1 MHIWVLRFN
10 YSQIYFYRLYRG
22 SVLEN
27 FMDSFY
33 LKSKEFLENFTLDFD
48 VLKEKLQ
55 EIMEI
60 IFSMHNIKKE
70 MTVSFDESRLFGKSS
85 SVSKINI
92 SFNKT
97 RIKMLSNLKIDDL
110 DENHLVKME
119 LFYKNYPTKSVHTEF
134 EEILYD
140 FIKKY
145 KEAGAQR
152 YFDMVGS
159 YKTIKYEILETIY
172 HECEHVIQDN
182 YKKFLDKKEFPKD
195 TQSKML
201 IFTTLFNT
209 IYEKLRKANIEFD
222 YTRENY
228 IFPIEFDARYISFKE
243 MTDFKNLY
251 FQDDELFERYLKKSV
266 IIPKDFNILQTVNKI
281 FEDYEKL
288 YNLYI
293 ETFGEDF
300 VFVNAYIQNNKTEI
314 KLEFTRRYEEMTKTQ
329 LKKYFWR
336 EKNANN
342 FIGKCN
348 IVVPTSDELFEEIIK
363 KFEEKLEMIDVIFDK
378 TKRNEY
384 LSKKNKTIP
393 KGTPEFV
400 IQQKIGSRV
409 VIDFLQLVKDLCN
422 LKNIKIDFPNIANSK
437 SKEEI
442 YLSMKNA
449 ISNLKTII
457 KDSLVII
464 YENILNLTNILSLN
478 YETLE
483 AERQKVEEKE
493 GSFYKGKIV
502 LK

>member
-1 MHIWVLRFN
+1 
-10 YSQIYFYRLYRG
+10 
-22 SVLEN
+22 
-27 FMDSFY
+27 MDSFY
-33 LKSKEFLENFTLDFD
+33 LKSKEFLKNFTLDFD
-48 VLKEKLQ
+48 GLKEKLQ
-55 EIMEI
+55 EIVKV
-60 IFSMHNIKKE
+60 IFSVHRINKD
-70 MTVSFDESRLFGKSS
+70 MTVSFDKSKLFGKSG
-85 SVSKINI
+85 SVSKTNI

-97 RIKMLSNLKIDDL
+97 RIEMLSNLKIDDL

-119 LFYKNYPTKSVHTEF
+119 LFYNNYPTKSIHTEF
-134 EEILYD
+134 EDILYD

-152 YFDMVGS
+152 FFNMVGS

-172 HECEHVIQDN
+172 HECEHVIQDD
-182 YKKFLDKKEFPKD
+182 YKKFLDKKEFPND
-195 TQSKML
+195 TQSKVL
-201 IFTTLFNT
+201 IFTTLFNA
-209 IYEKLRKANIEFD
+209 IYEKLKKANIEFN

-243 MTDFKNLY
+243 MTILKNMY
-251 FQDDELFERYLKKSV
+251 FQDDELFERYLRKSI

-288 YNLYI
+288 YKLYL

-300 VFVNAYIQNNKTEI
+300 VFVNDYIRENKTKI
-314 KLEFTRRYEEMTKTQ
+314 KMEFTRRYEEMTKTR
-329 LKKYFWR
+329 LKKHFWR

-342 FIGKCN
+342 FIEKCD

-378 TKRNEY
+378 IKRNEY
-384 LSKKNKTIP
+384 LSKKNRTIL
-393 KGTPEFV
+393 KETPELV
-400 IQQKIGSRV
+400 IEQKIGSRV
-409 VIDFLQLVKDLCN
+409 VIDFLQLIKDLCN
-422 LKNIKIDFPNIANSK
+422 LKNIKINFPNIASSK

-449 ISNLKTII
+449 IFNLKTNT
-457 KDSLVII
+457 KDSLIII

-478 YETLE
+478 YEMLE
-483 AERQKVEEKE
+483 VERQKVEEKE